1 MAEVTR
7 IRAQVPL
14 GGMTCGHCVNTVENA
29 LLALDG
35 VYSASADLA
44 TQSALIEF
52 DPSSTGTSTVEQ
64 AVAAVGYAPRAT
76 GSLVSISAADGL
88 HSSSPDPAVQPV
100 PEPGPRLQEA
110 QLSIDGMTCA
120 SCVRSV
126 ERAAMRVRGADKC
139 EVNLTE
145 SSARIVFDSQRSEV
159 DDFIRAIRH
168 AGYGAELASQLE
180 NPLEGAA
187 IPRRLRRRLAI
198 SAVLTAPLLVLAM
211 SHGLL
216 DFPGASWVQF
226 ALALPVV
233 LYGGSTFYS
242 AAWNAARHLR
252 ADMNTLIAV
261 GTGAAFAY
269 SVAALTA
276 PSWVSVH
283 GHAPVYFETAAA
295 IITLVLAGRFLEAKA
310 RKRTSNSIRKLLAL
324 QSGVVRVRRD
334 SGEREVGLEDVAIG
348 DDVVLRPG
356 ERVPVDGTVIEGDA
370 AVDESQITGESVP
383 VDKHPGSRVFSGSLN
398 RDGFIVFRAEKVGSE
413 TALSRIIEFVRR
425 AQGSKAPAARLAD
438 RIAAVF
444 VPVIIVAALATF
456 AVWMVAAPTEG
467 RLQMALS
474 NAVSVLIIACPC
486 ALGLATPAA
495 LAVGIGRAAEH
506 GILIRDGE
514 ALESARRVDTVVFDK
529 TGTLTLGRFTVTD
542 MQTFGE
548 LTSRELAAAAAAV
561 ERLSEH
567 PLAVAIAATGDG
579 AGARVEGYRALP
591 GAGASARVDGSRWI
605 LGKPE
610 LIADRGIDVSSAAA
624 TIDRLEAEGKSLVL
638 AARDGELAGAFALL
652 DTIRP
657 ESAEAVASLRRR
669 RVRSMMISGDS
680 AEAASAIASKAG
692 IDAVLARVQPLEKSS
707 AIEDL
712 QAEGRTVAMVG
723 DGINDAPA
731 LAQADLGIAIGAGTD
746 IAMESAGIV
755 LVRNN
760 PLDVDRAIELA
771 KRTQRTI
778 RQNYCWAFGY
788 NILGVPIAAGV
799 LYPWTGLLLSPILA
813 SAAMALSS
821 VSVLAN
827 SLRLNRALSDDP
839 EGSRPAL
846 GSVRA

>member
-1 MAEVTR
+1 MAELAR
-7 IRAQVPL
+7 SSAKIPL
-14 GGMTCGHCVNTVENA
+14 GGMTCDHCVATVENA

-35 VYSASADLA
+35 VCVASADLA
-44 TQSALIEF
+44 TQSALVEF
-52 DPSSTGTSTVEQ
+52 DPSLTGPAKMKQ
-64 AVAAVGYAPRAT
+64 ALAAVGYAMRAPIA
-76 GSLVSISAADGL
+76 LVPEGAANA
-88 HSSSPDPAVQPV
+88 PQAATPV
-100 PEPGPRLQEA
+100 PAAPPSREAGPRLEEA
-110 QLSIDGMTCA
+110 MLSIDGMTCA

-126 ERAAMRVRGADKC
+126 EQAAMRVQGAAKC
-139 EVNLTE
+139 DVNLTA
-145 SSARIVFDSQRSEV
+145 SSARIVFDSRRGTL
-159 DDFIRAIRH
+159 DDFVRAIRD
-168 AGYGAELASQLE
+168 AGYGVDLANPTADSLE
-180 NPLEGAA
+180 DAA
-187 IPRRLRRRLAI
+187 VSTLLRRRLAV
-198 SAVLTAPLLVLAM
+198 SAVLTVPLLVLAM

-233 LYGGSTFYS
+233 MYGGSTFYL

-269 SVAALTA
+269 SVVALAA

-295 IITLVLAGRFLEAKA
+295 IITLVLAGRFLEARA
-310 RKRTSNSIRKLLAL
+310 RRRTSNSLRKLVAL
-324 QSGVVRVRRD
+324 QAGVVRVRRD
-334 SGEREVGLEDVAIG
+334 AAEREVELADVAIG
-348 DDVVLRPG
+348 DEVVLRPG
-356 ERVPVDGTVIEGDA
+356 DRVPVDGTVIEGGG

-383 VDKHPGSRVFSGSLN
+383 VDKRPGSRVVSGSLN
-398 RDGFIVFRAEKVGSE
+398 RDGFIVFTAERVGSE

-444 VPVIIVAALATF
+444 VPAILVAAMATF
-456 AVWMVAAPTEG
+456 AAWMVAAQDEG
-467 RLQMALS
+467 SLQMALS

-542 MQTFGE
+542 IETFGQ
-548 LTSRELAAAAAAV
+548 LAPHEVTAAAAAV

-567 PLAVAIAATGDG
+567 PLASAIAAAGDG
-579 AGARVEGYRALP
+579 SDAVVEGYRALP
-591 GAGASARVDGSRWI
+591 GAGASAVVNGQQWL
-605 LGKPE
+605 LGKAE
-610 LIADRGIDVSSAAA
+610 LLREHGIDISAATTA
-624 TIDRLEAEGKSLVL
+624 INRLESEGKSLVL
-638 AARDGELAGAFALL
+638 AAREGELAGAFALL

-657 ESAEAVASLRRR
+657 GSASAVASLRHRG
-669 RVRSMMISGDS
+669 VRAVMISGDN
-680 AEAASAIASKAG
+680 AAAATAIASKAG
-692 IDAVLARVQPLEKSS
+692 IDDVLAPVLPIEKSS
-707 AIEDL
+707 AIEGL
-712 QAEGRTVAMVG
+712 QARGRIVAMVG

-746 IAMESAGIV
+746 IAVEAAGIV
-755 LVRNN
+755 LVRNR
-760 PLDVDRAIELA
+760 PRDVDRAIELA

-778 RQNYCWAFGY
+778 VQNYCWAFGY
-788 NILGVPIAAGV
+788 NILGVPIAAGA
-799 LYPWTGLLLSPILA
+799 LYPWTGLLLSPIVA

-827 SLRLNRALSDDP
+827 SLRLNRALSHGGPDH
-839 EGSRPAL
+839 E
-846 GSVRA
+846 